1 MTVIGK
7 NLPPSP
13 KEKVAIADYI
23 NAAKISH
30 YKWQLLVLLD
40 QTLSRFKQW
49 NFSEEIYNGYNKYKH
64 VCEHRIEL
72 ADA

>member
-13 KEKVAIADYI
+13 KEKVVIADYI

-40 QTLSRFKQW
+40 QTLSRF
-49 NFSEEIYNGYNKYKH
+49 
-64 VCEHRIEL
+64 
-72 ADA
+72 